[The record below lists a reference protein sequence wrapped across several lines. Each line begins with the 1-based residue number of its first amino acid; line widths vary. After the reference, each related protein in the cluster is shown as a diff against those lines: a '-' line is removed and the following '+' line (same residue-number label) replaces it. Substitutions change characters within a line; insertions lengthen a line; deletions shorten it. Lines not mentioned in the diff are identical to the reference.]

1 MSQNLMGGLQFGG
14 GWVKQSKATKKR
26 TTVAGAGLDTIP
38 AWTSDGDKLTYADNL
53 ESLNILAQECG
64 MAIGFSR
71 TVTKIKYGIEASD
84 LAKAYGGSIP
94 SDKQLESAMD
104 AAAMLFESFGRNHIN
119 LEMQECIDGIRA
131 EIADLV
137 GYDAMIAEAEEDRL
151 AWIQARDK
159 MLGTSV
165 TGGAQAGIGG
175 MLLGMIG
182 LGASKAD
189 KAEDSIEVDFDEEC
203 ANPLEG
209 MEAEM
214 NDSKAFDS
222 ED

>member
-1 MSQNLMGGLQFGG
+1 
-14 GWVKQSKATKKR
+14 
-26 TTVAGAGLDTIP
+26 
-38 AWTSDGDKLTYADNL
+38 
-53 ESLNILAQECG
+53 
-64 MAIGFSR
+64 
-71 TVTKIKYGIEASD
+71 
-84 LAKAYGGSIP
+84 
-94 SDKQLESAMD
+94 
-104 AAAMLFESFGRNHIN
+104 
-119 LEMQECIDGIRA
+119 
-131 EIADLV
+131 
-137 GYDAMIAEAEEDRL
+137 
-151 AWIQARDK
+151 